1 MIQHV
6 GTPHGVCHR
15 HYKGQAARNTGPQA
29 KVCDVVRFSFL
40 VSSLTAKAAPCTRS
54 DSQTVQKLPEE
65 KKPVD
70 GWMPKSSLGGL
81 SSPEEEQ

>member
-1 MIQHV
+1 MGCVIAITKARLLAIQV
-6 GTPHGVCHR
+6 
-15 HYKGQAARNTGPQA
+15 QA